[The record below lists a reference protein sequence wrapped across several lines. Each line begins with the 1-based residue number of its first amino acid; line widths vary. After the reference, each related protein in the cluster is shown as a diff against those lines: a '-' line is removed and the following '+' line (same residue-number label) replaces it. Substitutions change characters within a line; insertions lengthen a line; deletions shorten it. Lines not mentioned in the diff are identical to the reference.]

1 MLKCSISGPLKAKI
15 LAYAYINNISNPLN
29 QAFLSVVCLFQVNDE
44 GYTPLMEAAREGH
57 EEMVALLLAQGIH
70 IKMFLLQ
77 SVSPVKRHW
86 NGGLG
91 RLAVN
96 CFCLWWCRC

>member
-1 MLKCSISGPLKAKI
+1 MF
-15 LAYAYINNISNPLN
+15 NIWCIKGQNTCICLHEVQCNPLN
-29 QAFLSVVCLFQVNDE
+29 QAFLSVLCLFQVNDE

-91 RLAVN
+91 RLTVN